1 MGLMPGSIGFGAT
14 IAGLMSGKGLL
25 NIPAVQAIP
34 GMQALSDIVDIPQN
48 FLGDLIGGVTGPIGD
63 FLSPATEQLADVLS
77 RGEPT
82 EFEDAD
88 ETLGG
93 EPEIEFVPPIA
104 TEAAADAEPA
114 PPARISA
121 DVDDE
126 TRRRILANII
136 SGLQRS
142 GRPTEGAT
150 AFGPL
155 FA

>member
-1 MGLMPGSIGFGAT
+1 
-14 IAGLMSGKGLL
+14 
-25 NIPAVQAIP
+25 
-34 GMQALSDIVDIPQN
+34 MQALSDILNTPQN
-48 FLGDLIGGVTGPIGD
+48 LIGDLISGVTGPIGD

-114 PPARISA
+114 PPARTSA